1 MHSRTAP
8 VSGLQRGMWFL
19 DRMHPGSA
27 AYTVPWVFT
36 FDRPVDA
43 ELLQRAVDRIVDRHE
58 ALRTT
63 FTLGPDGPRQ
73 VVHDRLPVPLRRG
86 GYPDLAAAIAGEA
99 AFDLTT
105 GPLLR
110 AVLVDA
116 RTLLLTVHHIVWDGA
131 SAGVFERELA
141 ECYTAEHEG
150 REPVLPALATQYA
163 DHATTPVDDADEQLD
178 YWRAQL
184 AGAPARLDVPADR
197 HRPTAGNFAGRTR
210 EFDLPDGTGSRVR
223 TLATTADATPF
234 VVQLAAFAA
243 LLNRYTGAADLL
255 IGAPVSTRNR
265 PELTDLIGYF
275 VNLVP
280 LRVRVDRADSFR
292 ALVEQVRDTVFD
304 AFGYPDV
311 PFDAIVDAVR
321 PERAAGVPPLV
332 QVVFGAHVEDPAP
345 LRFGPLAATR
355 RVEHNGTS
363 KFDLTWST
371 FDDGDLRGEV
381 EFSTDLFDAATVDRM
396 IGHWRT
402 LLDAVL
408 ADPDRPLWSVS
419 LDVPAAAPERDR
431 APAAHCLHHG
441 FEAAADRFPDRPA
454 LTYGDTTISYATLEQ
469 RANRLAH
476 ALIAHGVRRG
486 DRVGMLL
493 DRTDLTVVTILAVLK
508 AGAAYVPVDPA
519 APDDRAAFVFADTAV
534 RLVVADRE
542 VPDGLVR
549 LDPAVASDGA
559 LPAARPEV
567 PVGPDDLA
575 YLIFTSGSTGRP
587 KAVAVAH
594 RQVARLMASGLPHFD
609 FAETDVWTL
618 FHSCAFDWT
627 VWEIWGALL
636 HGGRL
641 VVVPYLLSRS
651 PEDFAGL
658 LAAERVTMLCQTP
671 SALRQLEAALRA
683 APRPLPALRW
693 VMLGGEA
700 LDPAVVRRWHAL
712 SGGAPAPLC
721 NLYGITETTV
731 HVTTHDVTPD
741 HFARSLIGAPMPHL
755 SVTVRDAWLQPCPI
769 GVPGEMYVEGAGLA
783 DGYWARPGLT
793 AQRFLP
799 APGGGRMYRTGDLAR
814 RLADGGLEYLGRG
827 DDQVKIRGFRIELG
841 EIESVLAAHPAVDD
855 AVVTVYRP
863 DGDEPRL
870 AGYVT
875 ARGPAPTY
883 PQLRE
888 HLAAALPVHMI
899 PATVTVLPALPVTV
913 NGKLDRAAL
922 PAPTAERA
930 DAGTRYAAPATPAER
945 LLTRAWSQV
954 LGVTDVGAQDN
965 FFHLGG
971 DSIRAVQLA
980 AALREQGWAVTLAD
994 LFTAPTPAALA
1005 PLLRP
1010 VDASA
1015 GRTRPFDGLTAD
1027 EVAALPADVVDA
1039 YPMAAMQL
1047 GMIFHMEL
1055 SGDAGGY
1062 HNVNSF
1068 RVAGRLDEAAMR
1080 TAVADVIARHPVL
1093 RTSLHVVGHR
1103 QPLQLVHA
1111 RMPAPVEITDLRALS
1126 PADRDAA
1133 VTEVFDALCA
1143 TRFDPRRPPLFR
1155 VCAQRLTDDEFQLT
1169 IAEHH
1174 AILDGW
1180 SFTSLL
1186 TELLDRHRDPHRP
1199 AAPPPE
1205 STFRDFVAAEQ
1216 AAADSADSAAF
1227 WRERL
1232 AGASGALFSDRTDST
1247 EATIELPRTVERLLP
1262 DAPAQLAAAAEAA
1275 GTPIKAV
1282 ALAAHVTALHRI
1294 TGRSRLTTGLS
1305 VNGRLEE
1312 RGGTDAY
1319 GLFLNTVPLALDLD
1333 ALGDGPELVRALHEI
1348 ETALLPHRRVP
1359 FARLARYMAGARLE
1373 TCFALL
1379 RFHQL
1384 GRAGIVD
1391 DARTGCEPTL
1401 RYEPTNFAL
1410 GAALV
1415 QDPGSGRTLLAV
1427 DHLRSLV
1434 PDGVADAYADAFA
1447 SALGDL
1453 ATATTPTAGGSAHRP
1468 VESPGRN

>member
-19 DRMHPGSA
+19 DRLHPGSA
-27 AYTVPWVFT
+27 AYSVPWVFT
-36 FDRPVDA
+36 FDGPVDP
-43 ELLQRAVDRIVDRHE
+43 EILQRALDRIVARHE

-73 VVHDRLPVPLRRG
+73 VVHDRMPVPLRRG
-86 GYPDLAAAIAGEA
+86 AYPDLAAAIAGEA
-99 AFDLTT
+99 VFDLAT

-110 AVLVDA
+110 AVLVDS
-116 RTLLLTVHHIVWDGA
+116 RTLLLSVHHIVWDGA

-141 ECYTAEHEG
+141 ECYTAACEG
-150 REPVLPALATQYA
+150 RDPVLPALATQYA
-163 DHATTPVDDADEQLD
+163 DYATAPVEDADEQLD

-197 HRPTAGNFAGRTR
+197 HRPTTGSFSGRTE
-210 EFDLPDGTGSRVR
+210 EFDLDAGTGTRVR
-223 TLATTADATPF
+223 ALATTADATPF
-234 VVQLAAFAA
+234 IVQLAAFAA

-265 PELTDLIGYF
+265 PELTDLVGYF

-280 LRVRVDRADSFR
+280 LRVRVDRAGSFR
-292 ALVEQVRDTVFD
+292 TLVEQVRDTVFD
-304 AFGYPDV
+304 AFGCPDV

-332 QVVFGAHVEDPAP
+332 QVVFGAHMADPAP

-355 RVEHNGTS
+355 RVERNGTS

-371 FDDGDLRGEV
+371 FDDGELRGEV
-381 EFSTDLFDAATVDRM
+381 EFSTDLFDATTVDRM
-396 IGHWRT
+396 VGHWRT

-408 ADPDRPLWSVS
+408 ADPDRPLWSVP
-419 LDVPAAAPERDR
+419 LDAPVSRPGSEPEVR
-431 APAAHCLHHG
+431 CLHHD

-454 LTYGDTTISYATLEQ
+454 LTHGDTTISYAALDR

-476 ALIAHGVRRG
+476 ALIAQGVRRG
-486 DRVGMLL
+486 DRVGVLL

-519 APDDRAAFVFADTAV
+519 APEDRAAFVFADTAV
-534 RLVVADRE
+534 RLVVADRD
-542 VPDGLVR
+542 VPDGFVR
-549 LDPAVASDGA
+549 LDPTAASASDR
-559 LPAARPEV
+559 RPDV

-594 RQVARLMASGLPHFD
+594 RQVSRLMTSGLAHFG

-627 VWEIWGALL
+627 VWELWGPLH

-651 PEDFAGL
+651 PEDFAAL
-658 LAAERVTMLCQTP
+658 LADERVTMLCQTP

-683 APRPLPALRW
+683 VPRPLPALRS

-712 SGGAPAPLC
+712 PGGAPAPLC

-741 HFARSLIGAPMPHL
+741 GFTRSLIGAPMPHL
-755 SVTVRDAWLQPCPI
+755 SVTVRDAWLRPCPI

-799 APGGGRMYRTGDLAR
+799 APGGGRMYRSGDLAR
-814 RLADGGLEYLGRG
+814 QLADGGLEYLGRG

-855 AVVTVYRP
+855 AVVTVHRP
-863 DGDEPRL
+863 DDGEPRL
-870 AGYVT
+870 AAYVT
-875 ARGPAPTY
+875 AHGPAPTY

-888 HLAAALPVHMI
+888 HLAAVLPAHMI
-899 PATVTVLPALPVTV
+899 PATVTVLPVLPMTV

-922 PAPTAERA
+922 PAPSAERA
-930 DAGTRYAAPATPAER
+930 DTGTRYAAPATDAER
-945 LLTRAWSQV
+945 LLTRAWSRI
-954 LGVTDVGAQDN
+954 LGVADVGADDN

-980 AALREQGWAVTLAD
+980 AALRDEGWAVTLPD

-1010 VDASA
+1010 VDPSA
-1015 GRTRPFDGLTAD
+1015 GRTRPFDGLTPD

-1068 RVAGRLDEAAMR
+1068 RVTGPLDPAAMR

-1103 QPLQLVHA
+1103 QPLQLVHE
-1111 RMPAPVEITDLRALS
+1111 RIPAPVEITDLRAL
-1126 PADRDAA
+1126 PPQQQDAA

-1199 AAPPPE
+1199 VAPPPE

-1216 AAADSADSAAF
+1216 AAADSAESAAF

-1232 AGASGALFSDRTDST
+1232 AGANGALFTDRSDST
-1247 EATIELPRTVERLLP
+1247 EATAEIPRTVERLLP

-1282 ALAAHVTALHRI
+1282 ALAAHVTALRRI

-1319 GLFLNTVPLALDLD
+1319 GLFLNTVPLALDVD
-1333 ALGDGPELVRALHEI
+1333 SLGDGPDLVRALHEI

-1359 FARLARYMAGARLE
+1359 FARLARYMDSARLE

-1379 RFHQL
+1379 RFHRL

-1410 GAALV
+1410 GVALV

-1434 PDGVADAYADAFA
+1434 PDGVADAYADAYA

-1453 ATATTPTAGGSAHRP
+1453 AAATTSTAGSHRP
-1468 VESPGRN
+1468 VESGRN